1 MDVILSDARVST
13 NSVCCR
19 DLWLFRKGTV
29 AMKCIPTALTLSAVL
44 ALSACSMKEPEPP
57 VVDYKSKQRITF
69 KYDPLEYY
77 SPTPAEMLDMA
88 EEYCRSMGKT
98 SMENGTRDTKSW
110 SQTEQY
116 YDFECVRLRAGGSVS
131 NSTLLSQ
138 QNNMLLRRILRN
150 QPPPF
155 Q

>member
-1 MDVILSDARVST
+1 MKRILS
-13 NSVCCR
+13 
-19 DLWLFRKGTV
+19 
-29 AMKCIPTALTLSAVL
+29 ALTLLAVF
-44 ALSACSMKEPEPP
+44 ALPACSMKEPEPP

-77 SPTPAEMLDMA
+77 SPAPPEMLDMA

-116 YDFECVRLRAGGSVS
+116 YDFECVRLRSRGTVA
-131 NSTLLSQ
+131 NPTLINQ

-150 QPPPF
+150 QTSPY